1 MFWIG
6 QMLMLKGHTF
16 WCGIKKND
24 IYKSSR
30 PECGID
36 DPGKWRFLSIQVV
49 FFSSYTPK
57 FFLKLMVYRGWEKL
71 QVCPVWDLKW
81 EACSWPEATMTPT
94 PQQVAKNTRNVALK
108 INQQACS
115 WRGFFLMDT
124 FPGKSSIQRQDWS
137 LYFRHV
143 DEPGQDGVYSL
154 SCSSILRC
162 LLDEHALACSSLP
175 DHCLVCV
182 RPSLCLVLSTARK
195 TTKRA

>member
-1 MFWIG
+1 
-6 QMLMLKGHTF
+6 
-16 WCGIKKND
+16 
-24 IYKSSR
+24 
-30 PECGID
+30 
-36 DPGKWRFLSIQVV
+36 
-49 FFSSYTPK
+49 
-57 FFLKLMVYRGWEKL
+57 MVYRGWEKL

-124 FPGKSSIQRQDWS
+124 FPGRSSIQRQDWS

-182 RPSLCLVLSTARK
+182 RPCAWSSALQEKQPRELKYELVIIRPSDGGVVGGQGI
-195 TTKRA
+195 

>member
-16 WCGIKKND
+16 WCGIKKNG

-36 DPGKWRFLSIQVV
+36 DPGKWRFLSIQGV

-81 EACSWPEATMTPT
+81 ETCSWPEATMTPT

-115 WRGFFLMDT
+115 WRGFFDGH
-124 FPGKSSIQRQDWS
+124 FPREEFYTEARLKSVLQTCWWAWS
-137 LYFRHV
+137 RL
-143 DEPGQDGVYSL
+143 GVF

-162 LLDEHALACSSLP
+162 LLDEHALACGSLS
-175 DHCLVCV
+175 LLSVCEA
-182 RPSLCLVLSTARK
+182 LCLVLSTARK